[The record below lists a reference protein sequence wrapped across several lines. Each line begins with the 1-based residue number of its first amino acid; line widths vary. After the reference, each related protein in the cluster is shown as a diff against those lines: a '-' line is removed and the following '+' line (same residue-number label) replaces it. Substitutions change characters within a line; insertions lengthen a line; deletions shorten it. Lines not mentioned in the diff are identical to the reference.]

1 MIKGLAGLLGSV
13 DSKNPAQYLQCLTDN
28 GYGAH
33 AGRIHQLLSSKLD
46 AAKTALSKQAGWSD
60 AQFGDNSCER
70 LEKVEVLKE
79 NGKTTTKKL
88 TEVVPETAS
97 PTRLFTCGKPENPAR
112 PEYAH
117 FDPSTDTVK
126 ITSDG
131 TRLSSGYGIAKSD
144 AYGSVLMHEL
154 LHYSGMNTGA
164 EEQIGQIQNCCAPS
178 KFGEAG
184 RNTSC
189 NFIRSYM
196 QNERL
201 LAAASQ
207 TPGYVDLERQMRQKL
222 PPTMIPDFMERF
234 TVGFANSPEGKA
246 SIKNY
251 QACAKDKNGDETAL
265 RICSEPVLNASQK
278 FAKEFIPQ
286 TMCPIWKSHPSIS
299 LISCSTLTTTATDAL
314 QYQNPKD
321 DIVVV
326 GGSRSKTTYNPQ
338 PSVAIIGAEELIIA
352 KPTAPID
359 VSSLLPDLSKMFD
372 LDGTSDPNE
381 GSPPPESTTVT
392 GVPATSSKSAAGVA
406 ANNTATTVVAR
417 NDAGAGT
424 SAPVPSGASSTTAG
438 GFNRMNQIPTG
449 SPSTTANGQGT
460 GAKSGT
466 QAPVAVAQPPAATT
480 QPPVAGNDGRAVDR
494 DLVPQPGVNP
504 AVAPPTTPQNQQPV
518 AANDGAG
525 ETGGSNRGA
534 SSNDASGAYN
544 SVTNI
549 SNSSSYSSPGSSSG
563 PSRSAS
569 IQPSA
574 DFAGPG
580 AMPLPNAI
588 NDINVNQASVVVN
601 GVR

>member
-46 AAKTALSKQAGWSD
+46 AAKSALSKQAGWSD

-97 PTRLFTCGKPENPAR
+97 PTRLFTCGKPDGN
-112 PEYAH
+112 EYAH
-117 FDPSTDTVK
+117 FDPNTDTVK
-126 ITSDG
+126 ITSDA
-131 TRLSSGYGIAKSD
+131 TRLSNGYGIAKSD

-207 TPGYVDLERQMRQKL
+207 TPGYVDLERMMRQKL
-222 PPTMIPDFMERF
+222 PPSMVPDFMERF

-246 SIKNY
+246 SIKSY
-251 QACAKDKNGDETAL
+251 QACAKDKGGDENAL
-265 RICSEPVLNASQK
+265 RRCSEPVLVASQK
-278 FAKEFIPQ
+278 FAEKFIPQ
-286 TMCPIWKSHPSIS
+286 TMCPIWRSHPSIS
-299 LISCSTLTTTATDAL
+299 LISCSTLTQTATDAL
-314 QYQNPKD
+314 QYNDPAN
-321 DIVVV
+321 DIIVN
-326 GGSRSKTTYNPQ
+326 GSSRRIVESDVRAPAVIIWSAEDEDRYTAKLNEGLNKSISANLDLITPQ
-338 PSVAIIGAEELIIA
+338 LERQFDNDA
-352 KPTAPID
+352 PT
-359 VSSLLPDLSKMFD
+359 
-372 LDGTSDPNE
+372 DPNE
-381 GSPPPESTTVT
+381 GSPIKVAGSPSGAATTTT
-392 GVPATSSKSAAGVA
+392 GVPATSSKTAAGVA
-406 ANNTATTVVAR
+406 ANTTATTVVAR
-417 NDAGAGT
+417 NDAGASSQGAPSGSGT
-424 SAPVPSGASSTTAG
+424 SAGS
-438 GFNRMNQIPTG
+438 FNRTQQIPTPG
-449 SPSTTANGQGT
+449 SSGTIANGQGT

-466 QAPVAVAQPPAATT
+466 QAPVAVAQPPAATA

-494 DLVPQPGVNP
+494 DLVPQPGANP

-580 AMPLPNAI
+580 AMPLP
-588 NDINVNQASVVVN
+588 
-601 GVR
+601 

>member
-46 AAKTALSKQAGWSD
+46 AAKSALSKQAGWTD

-70 LEKVEVLKE
+70 LEKVEVFKE

-97 PTRLFTCGKPENPAR
+97 PTRLFTCGKPDSN
-112 PEYAH
+112 EYAH
-117 FDPSTDTVK
+117 FDPNTDTVK
-126 ITSDG
+126 ITSDA
-131 TRLSSGYGIAKSD
+131 TRLSTGYGIAKSD

-207 TPGYVDLERQMRQKL
+207 TPGYVDLERMMRQKL
-222 PPTMIPDFMERF
+222 PPSMVPDFMERF
-234 TVGFANSPEGKA
+234 TVGFANSPDGKA

-251 QACAKDKNGDETAL
+251 QACAKDKSGDENAL
-265 RICSEPVLNASQK
+265 RRCSEPVLIASRK
-278 FAKEFIPQ
+278 FAEKFIPQ
-286 TMCPIWKSHPSIS
+286 TMCPIWRSHPSIS
-299 LISCSTLTTTATDAL
+299 LISCSTLTQTATDAL
-314 QYQNPKD
+314 QYNDPAN
-321 DIVVV
+321 DIIVN
-326 GGSRSKTTYNPQ
+326 GGSRRIVESDVRAPAVIIWSADDEARETAKLTASLQKEIDQNMKDIVI
-338 PSVAIIGAEELIIA
+338 PSVTDALRPNEYNLGA
-352 KPTAPID
+352 T
-359 VSSLLPDLSKMFD
+359 
-372 LDGTSDPNE
+372 TNPNE
-381 GSPPPESTTVT
+381 GSPIKIDGSQPGAATTTV
-392 GVPATSSKSAAGVA
+392 GVPAAASTKAGTGVA
-406 ANNTATTVVAR
+406 AGNTATTVVAR

-424 SAPVPSGASSTTAG
+424 SGAPSGVGTSAG
-438 GFNRMNQIPTG
+438 SFNRTQQIPTTG
-449 SPSTTANGQGT
+449 SSGTTANGQGT
-460 GAKSGT
+460 GVKSGT
-466 QAPVAVAQPPAATT
+466 QPPVAVAQPPAATT

-494 DLVPQPGVNP
+494 DLVPQPGANP

-534 SSNDASGAYN
+534 SSNDASGAY
-544 SVTNI
+544 
-549 SNSSSYSSPGSSSG
+549 
-563 PSRSAS
+563 
-569 IQPSA
+569 
-574 DFAGPG
+574 
-580 AMPLPNAI
+580 
-588 NDINVNQASVVVN
+588 
-601 GVR
+601 